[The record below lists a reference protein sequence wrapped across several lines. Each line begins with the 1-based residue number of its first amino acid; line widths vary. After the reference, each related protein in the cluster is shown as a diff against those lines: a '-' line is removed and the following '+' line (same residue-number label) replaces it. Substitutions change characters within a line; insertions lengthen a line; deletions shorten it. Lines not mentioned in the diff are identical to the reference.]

1 MTRLS
6 LAIIGL
12 AAVCVGF
19 SVPPAALGADAP
31 AATTANPA
39 KDKPAKAK
47 PKPKAPTKAPA
58 KAATSLADQPIY
70 QQLFAELD
78 AGKGAAAHDL
88 AVRTGDP
95 LLIKYDRWYELTRA
109 LAPASFTEISDFIR
123 DNPDWPGQTML
134 RHQAEEALTLEG
146 TDPVIIGWFEDH
158 EPQTREGRIRLA
170 DALSADGHDA
180 EAMAWLRRVWIE
192 DPFVPADEKSFLDKY
207 GRAIR
212 AEDDIARLD
221 RLLWRIQTDAARR
234 QMRRVDDAHQAVA
247 LARLALQAN
256 TGGIDQA
263 LAKVPPALQRDPGLL
278 YDRIHWNRLKGYNQ
292 QACDLLLNPP
302 AELIRPDLWWN
313 EREIQIRYAI
323 AANDDALAYRLATG
337 HGLTTGSDFVQ
348 AEFMTGWIAFRMMH
362 KPDLALTHFAAGFA
376 ASKTSSGIARNAYWA
391 GRAAEEIPDPVGA
404 TGWYVKAA
412 DDLTSFYGQLAAAKL
427 ALPEAVRLPPEPVP
441 TAQQIAIFNE
451 REVTKMVHR
460 LVEVG
465 APDRIDPFLLR
476 MAEIASSPQDAEQVA
491 ALARSAGRADLAVNV
506 ARRVQRDGIL
516 LVDSS
521 YPILPPTIIS
531 DQGDAEPALIHALIR
546 QESGFA
552 STAVSKVG
560 AQGLMQLM
568 PATAKGVAAKLNL
581 PFSPVRLLHDQGY
594 NAQIGQAFMGSM
606 LNNFSGSYLLS
617 VAAYNAGPGRV
628 RQWLQD
634 IGDPR
639 DGHMEAVDWIERVP
653 YGETRAYIQRVLEA
667 LQIYRIR
674 LNKGNAAMA
683 FGSFAAEPAAGSP
696 WCLIACSASVAAP
709 LPVHVN

>member
-1 MTRLS
+1 
-6 LAIIGL
+6 
-12 AAVCVGF
+12 
-19 SVPPAALGADAP
+19 
-31 AATTANPA
+31 
-39 KDKPAKAK
+39 
-47 PKPKAPTKAPA
+47 
-58 KAATSLADQPIY
+58 
-70 QQLFAELD
+70 
-78 AGKGAAAHDL
+78 
-88 AVRTGDP
+88 
-95 LLIKYDRWYELTRA
+95 
-109 LAPASFTEISDFIR
+109 
-123 DNPDWPGQTML
+123 
-134 RHQAEEALTLEG
+134 
-146 TDPVIIGWFEDH
+146 
-158 EPQTREGRIRLA
+158 
-170 DALSADGHDA
+170 
-180 EAMAWLRRVWIE
+180 
-192 DPFVPADEKSFLDKY
+192 
-207 GRAIR
+207 
-212 AEDDIARLD
+212 
-221 RLLWRIQTDAARR
+221 
-234 QMRRVDDAHQAVA
+234 MRRVDDGHQALA
-247 LARLALQAN
+247 QARLVLQAN
-256 TGGIDQA
+256 TGSIEAA

-278 YDRIHWNRLKGYNQ
+278 YDRIHWNRVKGYNQ
-292 QACDLLLNPP
+292 QAVDLLLQAP

-323 AANDDALAYRLATG
+323 AANDDALAFRLATG
-337 HGLTTGSDFVQ
+337 HGLTTGTEYVQ

-362 KPDLALTHFAAGFA
+362 QPDVALKHFAAGFA
-376 ASKTSSGIARNAYWA
+376 ASKTQSGIARNAYWA

-441 TAQQIAIFNE
+441 TAEQIAVFNN
-451 REVTKMVHR
+451 REVTKLVHR

-465 APDRIDPFLLR
+465 APERIDPFLLR
-476 MAEIASSPQDAEQVA
+476 LAEIAASPQDAEQVA

-521 YPILPPTIIS
+521 YPILPPNIVGS
-531 DQGDAEPALIHALIR
+531 DTGDAESALIHALIR

-568 PATAKGVAAKLNL
+568 PATAKSVAAKLNL

-594 NAQIGQAFMGSM
+594 NAQIGQAFMGSI

-653 YGETRAYIQRVLEA
+653 FGETRVYIQRVLEA

-674 LNKGNAAMA
+674 LNKGNAMA
-683 FGSFAAEPAAGSP
+683 FGTFAAEPAAGSP
-696 WCLIACSASVAAP
+696 WCLIACSAAVAAP
-709 LPVHVN
+709 ISNRVD

>member
-1 MTRLS
+1 MTRFTLVA
-6 LAIIGL
+6 LGL
-12 AAVCVGF
+12 AAVCLVF
-19 SVPPAALGADAP
+19 AVPSAAVSADPPAA
-31 AATTANPA
+31 ATATHPTKN
-39 KDKPAKAK
+39 KPVTAK
-47 PKPKAPTKAPA
+47 PKTKTAVKPA
-58 KAATSLADQPIY
+58 ASLADQPIY
-70 QQLFAELD
+70 QQLFAKLD
-78 AGKGAAAHDL
+78 AGNGAAAHDL
-88 AVRTGDP
+88 ALRTGDP

-123 DNPDWPGQTML
+123 DNPDWPGQSML
-134 RHQAEEALTLEG
+134 RYQAEEALTLEG

-170 DALSADGHDA
+170 DAFAAAGRDA
-180 EAMAWLRRVWIE
+180 EALALLRRVWIE
-192 DPFVPADEKSFLDKY
+192 DPFVPNDEKSFLDKY

-212 AEDDIARLD
+212 TEDDIARLD
-221 RLLWRIQTDAARR
+221 RQLWRGQSDAARR
-234 QMRRVDDAHQAVA
+234 QLHRVDDGHQAVA
-247 LARLALQAN
+247 LARLALQAS
-256 TGGIDQA
+256 TGAVDQA
-263 LAKVPPALQRDPGLL
+263 LAKVPADLQRDPGLL
-278 YDRIHWNRLKGYNQ
+278 YDRIHWNRLKGFNQ

-302 AELIRPDLWWN
+302 AELIRPDLWWS

-323 AANDDALAYRLATG
+323 AANDDGLAYRLAIG
-337 HGLTTGSDFVQ
+337 HGLTTGTEYVQ
-348 AEFMTGWIAFRMMH
+348 AEFMIGWVAFRMMH
-362 KPDLALTHFAAGFA
+362 KPDVALTHFAAGFA

-391 GRAAEEIPDPVGA
+391 GRAAEEIPDPIGA

-441 TAQQIAIFNE
+441 TAEQIAVFND
-451 REVTKMVHR
+451 REAAKMAHR
-460 LVEVG
+460 LIEVG

-476 MAEIASSPQDAEQVA
+476 MAEISSSPQDAEQIA

-506 ARRVQRDGIL
+506 ARRVQRNGIL

-521 YPILPPTIIS
+521 YPILPPTIIGES
-531 DQGDAEPALIHALIR
+531 GDAAESALIHALIR

-552 STAVSKVG
+552 TTAVSKVG

-568 PATAKGVAAKLNL
+568 PATAKSVAAKLKV

-594 NAQIGQAFMGSM
+594 NAQLGQAFMGNV
-606 LNNFSGSYLLS
+606 LNDFSGSYLLA
-617 VAAYNAGPGRV
+617 VAAYNAGQGRV
-628 RQWLQD
+628 HQWLRD

-653 YGETRAYIQRVLEA
+653 FGETRVYIQRVLEA

-674 LNKGNAAMA
+674 LNKGNAAME
-683 FGSFAAEPAAGSP
+683 FGTFAAEPAAGSP
-696 WCLIACSASVAAP
+696 WCLIACSASVATP